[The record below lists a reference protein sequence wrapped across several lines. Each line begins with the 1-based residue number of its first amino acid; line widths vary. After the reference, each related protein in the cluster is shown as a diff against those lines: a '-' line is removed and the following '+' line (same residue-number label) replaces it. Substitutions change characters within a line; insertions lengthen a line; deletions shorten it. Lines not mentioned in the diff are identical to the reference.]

1 MDSLRIDSKE
11 DGLFL
16 VFNGEITLE
25 ITTDLKNDI
34 DAALQESDY
43 DTLVADLAAVSFMD
57 SSGIG
62 FLVALN
68 TKIMGLGKKM
78 FLLKPSPQV
87 RKTFELVQLS
97 NFFNI
102 VDSEDELLGA

>member
-1 MDSLRIDSKE
+1 MDSLRIDKTE
-11 DGLFL
+11 EGLFL

-25 ITTDLKNDI
+25 ITTDLKTNI
-34 DAALQESDY
+34 EAALQESDY
-43 DTLVADLAAVSFMD
+43 DTLVADLSSVSFMD

-68 TKIMGLGKKM
+68 TKIMGLGKQM
-78 FLLKPSPQV
+78 FLLKPSTQV

-97 NFFNI
+97 NFFSI
-102 VDSEDELLGA
+102 VDSEDELPGA